1 MMTDGL
7 TYCKVL
13 IPYTRKPD
21 GLRHLLQYAMDFVIM
36 YKSVRWEGEG
46 HINTCSV
53 YFILSISS
61 PVTSFLSPRIP
72 STSERRLERY
82 ED

>member
-46 HINTCSV
+46 HNNTCL
-53 YFILSISS
+53 YHLLS
-61 PVTSFLSPRIP
+61 LP
-72 STSERRLERY
+72 SCLQGYPPLERY